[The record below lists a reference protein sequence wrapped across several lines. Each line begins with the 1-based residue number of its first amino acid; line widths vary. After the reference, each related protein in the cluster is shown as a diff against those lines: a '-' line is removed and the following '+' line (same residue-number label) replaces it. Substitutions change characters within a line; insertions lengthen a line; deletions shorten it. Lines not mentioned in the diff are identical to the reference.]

1 METWIILA
9 MTAAVFIA
17 IRDMLSRDIMEKYT
31 YVNYILYANIF
42 VFLGT
47 LLYIVVFNVK
57 LIKPTSSDF
66 WKIIVRLVIV
76 YIIIEPCMFYAL
88 KYCKNP
94 GYAKAIIGLN
104 TILIFI
110 IAIVFLKEKMN
121 VTKCMGIGLTVVGS
135 YLLLR

>member
-121 VTKCMGIGLTVVGS
+121 VTKCMGIGLTVAGS

>member
-1 METWIILA
+1 MEKWIILA
-9 MTAAVFIA
+9 VTAAVFIA

-47 LLYIVVFNVK
+47 LLYIVIFNVK
-57 LIKPTSSDF
+57 LIKPTSTDF
-66 WKIIVRLVIV
+66 WKIILRLVIV
-76 YIIIEPCMFYAL
+76 YIIVEPCMFYAL

-104 TILIFI
+104 TLLIFI
-110 IAIVFLKEKMN
+110 IAVVFLKEKMN
-121 VTKCMGIGLTVVGS
+121 VTKGMGIGLTVLGS

>member
-9 MTAAVFIA
+9 VTAAVFIA